1 MPRRSSPASVL
12 GLGQE
17 FAPSVLLL
25 GIWSRIS
32 VVLGLQI
39 LNDAALTSQP
49 PKWRKPNPHS
59 EYTIS
64 SDYVEEPH

>member
-1 MPRRSSPASVL
+1 ML

-17 FAPSVLLL
+17 FIPLSVLLL
-25 GIWSRIS
+25 SIWSQSRIS

-39 LNDAALTSQP
+39 PSYTALTSQP
-49 PKWRKPNPHS
+49 PNPHT

-64 SDYVEEPH
+64 SDCVEEPHE